1 MKEKISFQN
10 KKHLTLRGFVYNPLF
25 GTGDTA
31 ILFLH
36 GFPGH
41 CSSTA
46 QRFCRALSFTYRTM
60 CFDFSGTDTSDGNFS
75 EKLMSKEVEDIKYA
89 INFLEKKYGFKRLF
103 LAGISTGAIDA
114 ALYAHCDKRI
124 TGTVLLSG
132 LADLKKGVHYDFTP
146 AQIAQF
152 KKKKYIVYDHSG
164 KWYHKKKLKKAFY
177 DEFFTLDIA
186 KALKKYKK
194 PLLIIHGEKDEAVPV
209 SNAQELFEVANQ
221 PKKLVLIKK
230 ADHRFTKLLAG
241 LQVISSIRKFVKKSW
256 IKK

>member
-1 MKEKISFQN
+1 MKEKILFQN

-46 QRFCRALSFTYRTM
+46 QRFCRVLSFTYRTM
-60 CFDFSGTDTSDGNFS
+60 GFDFSGTDTSDGDFS
-75 EKLMSKEVEDIKYA
+75 EKLMSREVNDIKYA

-103 LAGISTGAIDA
+103 LVGISTGAIDV
-114 ALYAHCDKRI
+114 ALYAHSDKRI

-132 LADLKKGVHYDFTP
+132 LLNLKKGVHYDFTP

-152 KKKKYIVYDHSG
+152 KKKKYIVYDHFG

-177 DEFFTLDIA
+177 NEFFTLDIV
-186 KALKKYKK
+186 KALKKYKR
-194 PLLIIHGEKDEAVPV
+194 PLLIIHGEKDEAVPL
-209 SNAQELFEVANQ
+209 SNAKELFDAAHQ
-221 PKKLVLIKK
+221 PKKLVVIKNG
-230 ADHRFTKLLAG
+230 DHRFAHMLAG
-241 LQVISSIRKFVKKSW
+241 LQVVSSIRKFVKKS
-256 IKK
+256 